1 MRGKS
6 VVARIFARYT
16 SAVLSSPS
24 HWREL
29 DARTG
34 IVAHGLFLGMAT
46 DLLVAGDDS
55 IEHRTRSR
63 EV

>member
-1 MRGKS
+1 
-6 VVARIFARYT
+6 
-16 SAVLSSPS
+16 
-24 HWREL
+24 L

-46 DLLVAGDDS
+46 DLLVAGDDG